1 MRVTANPQFEL
12 CLMGS
17 FSLRRCGQPSG
28 FAINSKKAQA
38 LLAYLAMQEPMR
50 SGREHLATL
59 LWPDRIDRMA
69 RQNLRSCISSLRREL
84 GAAADELLL
93 TDDGT
98 VGLRDGVTIDAHRLR
113 DFSATDDVAEL
124 EEAARLY
131 RGAFLS
137 DLPLES
143 EQLSVWALAER
154 MRLDSAAGAVMAKLA
169 SRADQA
175 GDGAKAIEFVSR
187 LVAVD
192 PFREDWRRLSLQ
204 LLSRHLGRD
213 KALLQARSF
222 VALLKKELDVGLD
235 AETAALVEQIKAGNG
250 GAPCQPT
257 IRPEDENENFLLLS
271 PQHQMAPQW
280 TPASR
285 RDRSRRMLAT
295 IAAAAVVVIAWLSI
309 VYAPDMRGRWPLLSF
324 DRAVAGWTIPLLVSP
339 FQSQAAGTAALAGE
353 LTEDVLASVSRFSGL
368 TVVDARAVAAEAGGP
383 RFRAWGSVRRQGTVI
398 RVSVGL
404 TDTADH
410 TVVWTDDYVVNDDQA
425 ADAIGKVSRRIT
437 RALQVQATYA
447 MARGLDEAKLNVAPL
462 NQLVARA
469 LTIQYRSPMPGDEA
483 SSDALYDEVLR
494 RDGDNPLALIGIAAR
509 LVISNA
515 NMLSAQRPAL
525 GRAELLVKQ
534 ALRAD
539 PRIER
544 AHYWLG
550 KIYLAR
556 GQHELA
562 LQSFE
567 RALALNPSFFPAE
580 AHAAFALVLSGRA
593 DEGLRR
599 IENALAEDSRD
610 PSERV
615 WLVFAA
621 IAQLELG
628 DDAAA
633 IKSLLQ
639 AASLATP
646 APPLRAALASAYA
659 LTGDRAKSREQF
671 RLMKQTVDPAALEQ
685 LLARA
690 AKSDT
695 RQGSRYL
702 HGLRLAANDSL

>member
-204 LLSRHLGRD
+204 LLARHLGRD

-250 GAPCQPT
+250 GAPRKPT

-425 ADAIGKVSRRIT
+425 ADAIGKVSRRIA
-437 RALQVQATYA
+437 RAFQVQATYA